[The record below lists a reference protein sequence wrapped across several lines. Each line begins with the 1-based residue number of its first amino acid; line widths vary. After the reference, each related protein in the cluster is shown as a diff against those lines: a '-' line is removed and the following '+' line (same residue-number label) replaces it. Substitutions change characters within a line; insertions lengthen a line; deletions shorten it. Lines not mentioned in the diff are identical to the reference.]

1 MGENDTILARLK
13 RIRPYEVL
21 ILFVLLVLLALTLVV
36 STVVIRDVEETTGED
51 PLEFMAGP
59 P

>member
-13 RIRPYEVL
+13 RIRPYEIL
-21 ILFVLLVLLALTLVV
+21 ILFVLFVLLALTLVV
-36 STVVIRDVEETTGED
+36 STVVVEETAGATPPD
-51 PLEFMAGP
+51 FIAGP